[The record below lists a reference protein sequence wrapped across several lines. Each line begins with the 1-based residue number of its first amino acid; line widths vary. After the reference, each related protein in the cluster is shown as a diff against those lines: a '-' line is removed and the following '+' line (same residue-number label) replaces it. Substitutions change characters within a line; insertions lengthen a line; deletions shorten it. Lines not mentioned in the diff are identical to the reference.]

1 MQRVLRL
8 SAYGGL
14 LSVAAPEGN
23 DEVSIRIDW
32 RWPSGIPGHR
42 FVSLSP
48 EQQRALLDFMALAAG
63 ADYCSFCS
71 GAAEAVTWLGQS
83 KIGGAL
89 ICDGCVSELHGQI
102 TTAARIAEVAVS
114 S

>member
-1 MQRVLRL
+1 MERVLRL

-14 LSVAAPEGN
+14 LSVAAPEGH

-48 EQQRALLDFMALAAG
+48 EQQRALLDFMGLAAG
-63 ADYCSFCS
+63 AGHCSFC
-71 GAAEAVTWLGQS
+71 GAATEAVTWLGQS

-89 ICDGCVSELHGQI
+89 ICDGCVGELHGQI
-102 TTAARIAEVAVS
+102 AAATSPAGVGGAS
-114 S
+114 